1 MNLAEFEI
9 IGQGRQID
17 ILKKIYSSE
26 RIPNAFLFYG
36 PAGTGKHLTAINFL
50 KLLNSKKTPA
60 VDHNIEKLMEPYVQ
74 FVIPL
79 PRGKGE
85 TNDSGPTEKLSEDTI
100 SLIHEEI
107 RKKIDNPYH
116 QIRIDDGFNI
126 KISSIR
132 DIKKKI
138 SLNFDDVAYRGI
150 IISDAHL
157 MSVEA
162 QNALL
167 KSLEEP
173 PSGVVFFLI
182 TNNVSKLLPTIHSR
196 CWNLEFQ
203 PLKPLEIENIL
214 IKYFNYEPDEVKK
227 VSHFANGSVTFA
239 QKLLENRFDYLLDKT
254 ITILRYSLGNKYNT
268 AFSTFTEIIDG
279 NSKEKF
285 FIVMQLIMKW
295 LDDVIKNKAGF
306 EKYYFKDYKETFVKF
321 NNKFNNVNI
330 QETQSYLDWLSSL
343 IYNNVSLNIIIM
355 NTIFKLASLTK
366 G

>member
-1 MNLAEFEI
+1 MNLSDFEI
-9 IGQGRQID
+9 TGQGRQTD
-17 ILKKIYSSE
+17 ILKKIYSSK

-36 PAGTGKHLTAINFL
+36 PGGTGKHLTAVKFL
-50 KLLNSKKTPA
+50 QLLNSGVTQNIDNK
-60 VDHNIEKLMEPYVQ
+60 IEKLMEPYVQ

-85 TNDSGPTEKLSEDTI
+85 TNDSGPTEKLSEDTLTQI
-100 SLIHEEI
+100 QEEI
-107 RKKIDNPYH
+107 RKKIENPYY
-116 QIRIDDGFNI
+116 QIQIEDSFNI

-157 MSVEA
+157 MSTEA

-173 PSGVVFFLI
+173 PPGVVFFLI
-182 TNNVSKLLPTIHSR
+182 TDNESKLLPTIHSR
-196 CWNLEFQ
+196 CWNLEFN
-203 PLKPLEIENIL
+203 PLKPSDIEKIL
-214 IKYFNYEPDEVKK
+214 TERFGYPEEEAAK
-227 VSHFANGSVTFA
+227 VSRFANGSVTFA
-239 QKLLENRFDYLLDKT
+239 NKLLENKFDYLLDKT
-254 ITILRYSLGNKYNT
+254 ITILRYSLGNKFNT
-268 AFSTFTEIIDG
+268 AFSTFSEVIDG

-285 FIVMQLIMKW
+285 LIVIQLILKW
-295 LDDVIKNKAGF
+295 LDDVIKNKSSF
-306 EKYYFKDYKETFVKF
+306 NQYYFADYKETFIKF
-321 NNKFNNVNI
+321 NTKFGNVNI
-330 QETQSYLDWLSSL
+330 QETQNYLDWLSSL
-343 IYNNVSLNIIIM
+343 ISSNISLNIIIM